1 MHYLHIIYSGI
12 VEKTSNVG
20 KKQVDVTEIRYFH
33 PIWKE
38 NHILIEFPPMV
49 ANTKLRLHKR
59 GFFRGAGYRSR
70 TFSGSNPPS
79 ANFSYYFAQL
89 I

>member
-20 KKQVDVTEIRYFH
+20 KKQMDVTEIRYIH

-49 ANTKLRLHKR
+49 ANTKLRLQMNTLGCK
-59 GFFRGAGYRSR
+59 S
-70 TFSGSNPPS
+70 SGTVAKQSFI
-79 ANFSYYFAQL
+79 AK
-89 I
+89 